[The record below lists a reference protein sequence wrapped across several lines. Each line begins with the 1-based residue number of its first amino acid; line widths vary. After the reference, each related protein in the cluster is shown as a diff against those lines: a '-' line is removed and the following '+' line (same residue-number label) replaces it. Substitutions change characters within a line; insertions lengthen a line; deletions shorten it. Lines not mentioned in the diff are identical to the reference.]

1 MKEAYERLELEI
13 IELDPEDIITT
24 SGPDDYE
31 GWNPHSGEG
40 GEGGGESGG
49 ESGGSGSSSDY
60 EGWNPH

>member
-13 IELDPEDIITT
+13 IELDPEDMITT

-40 GEGGGESGG
+40 GEGGESGG